1 MNSIRS
7 GGESK
12 VPMPYG
18 DAALEYIK
26 AGWPEVLPI
35 WKGGQRDKQPMVGG
49 YHGHHGAWPDETTIR
64 LWARRYAR
72 ANIALRLPVEMIGI
86 DVDHYGDKHGGDT
99 LIELE
104 RELGPLPETPVSS
117 ARDGVSG
124 IRLFWV
130 SSDYA
135 EAVWP
140 AQAGKDIDVISWY
153 ERYVICAPS
162 VHQTGRAYLW
172 RNANGRSLPRP
183 GDLPYLPDDW
193 CEYLVGQAG
202 NKTGTEFDG
211 TAPEWLGM
219 YGGGDQCEY
228 VFSASV
234 RWLANM
240 VDGGSAHDAAVFA
253 ISQAVYAA
261 CDGHT
266 GISSALWPV
275 REAFIMRVG
284 KRSAGERRRGEQKA
298 VAEWRSIMTDM
309 IRNYGG
315 DVAEEDSICS
325 EISELWE
332 P

>member
-211 TAPEWLGM
+211 TAREWIDE
-219 YGGGDQCEY
+219 YGGGEMCLHFLD
-228 VFSASV
+228 ASPK
-234 RWLANM
+234 WLDRVKN
-240 VDGGSAHDAAVFA
+240 DGNVHPTAVHA
-253 ISQAVYAA
+253 ISQAVYAV
-261 CDGHT
+261 CDGHV
-266 GISSALWPV
+266 GFSEALVPI
-275 REAFIMRVG
+275 RAAFIARVG
-284 KRSAGERRRGEQKA
+284 GRGPGLRKRGEQKA
-298 VAEWRSIMTDM
+298 VEEWRSIMTHH
-309 IRNYGG
+309 IKNYGG
-315 DVAEEDSICS
+315 EVAEEDSICS
-325 EISELWE
+325 ELELIQ
-332 P
+332 